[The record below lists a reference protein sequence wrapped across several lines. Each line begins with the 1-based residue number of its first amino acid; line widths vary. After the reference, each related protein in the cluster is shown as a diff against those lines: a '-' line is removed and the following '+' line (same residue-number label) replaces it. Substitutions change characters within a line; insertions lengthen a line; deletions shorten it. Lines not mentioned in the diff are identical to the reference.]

1 MKTPGK
7 TLSGM
12 SGWLDRWGIVLI
24 LVIFVSLAF
33 GYSVINPNHEATD
46 ELRHYRFVRT
56 IATTG
61 KLPVQ
66 GQEACRSQSHHPPLF
81 YAIGALAT
89 FWIDTGRGICETPP
103 ENPFWAYRYWEV
115 GRDNKNQYL
124 HGPDEAFPW
133 SGEALAVHI
142 IRSINILFGAGVVF
156 LTWRTGK
163 LIWPR
168 QPAISLVAAALV
180 AFNPMF
186 LYMSGA
192 INNDIIAAFSGSL
205 IVVAC
210 VNILMNPEKLNWR
223 WAITLGFFLGI
234 ALLSK
239 FNLAA
244 MIVLIL
250 LLVTWVVWKGQS
262 TGNDQASELI
272 DSTPLLA
279 RRLRF
284 SRLWTWIRIV
294 SLIFITAFIICG
306 WWFIR
311 NEILYGEP
319 TGFQELTELW
329 GVRDPSTSFGLAWSE
344 LPYAWTTLWGRFGFG
359 QIPLPQVIYSVLGLV
374 MIAGTTGAV
383 FSLLRYASRKE
394 RIALLF
400 LTANVGLF
408 FLVLFNY
415 MLISPAGPNGRFFFP
430 ALSSMMLFIAYGLIQ
445 VLDGA
450 GMLIRRIKGETHQ
463 IDARSGGFSP
473 AQLGIT
479 VVVNLGMLS
488 LSLLALVNYLL
499 PAYARPS
506 SLAEDASI
514 PNQVNISFDH
524 LVTLL
529 GYDLSKTSIR
539 PGEFIDLELYWEV
552 TGKPPG
558 NYLLFVHLIDS
569 AGTIVAQRD
578 THPGLGNFASSLWR
592 PGDRFAETIRLY
604 MPETAYT
611 PERAEIS
618 VGLYEPGAYRLA
630 TWNSKDQSLGDS
642 VSLGIVS
649 LLPLGTQY
657 PNFQSQRFENEI
669 TLVGYQYDR
678 RLAKSGEVLIV
689 TLFWDIP
696 QDIKERITV
705 EVRLRS
711 EDDQEWGMADAEIEK
726 RDLDDF
732 LGPDGGIIEDV
743 HYLAI
748 GQNAPPGRYSVVISI
763 RDQGNAQYL
772 NMLAEDGHWIDTHL
786 KMAQLIIE

>member
-1 MKTPGK
+1 
-7 TLSGM
+7 M

-24 LVIFVSLAF
+24 LVIFITLAF

-124 HGPDEAFPW
+124 HGTDEAFPW

-168 QPAISLVAAALV
+168 RPAISLVAPALV

-205 IVVAC
+205 IVVTC
-210 VNILMNPEKLNWR
+210 MYLLMNPQKLGWR
-223 WAITLGFFLGI
+223 WAITLGFCLGI

-244 MIVLIL
+244 MIVLVL
-250 LLVTWVVWKGQS
+250 LLVTWVVWIAQF
-262 TGNDQASELI
+262 TENYQASGI
-272 DSTPLLA
+272 ADSGPLPVP
-279 RRLRF
+279 RVKF
-284 SRLWTWIRIV
+284 SRLWRWIRIV

-319 TGFQELTELW
+319 TGFQEVTELW
-329 GVRDPSTSFGLAWSE
+329 GARDPSTSFGLAWSE

-374 MIAGTTGAV
+374 MIAGTAGTV
-383 FSLLRYASRKE
+383 FGFIRYTARNE

-415 MLISPAGPNGRFFFP
+415 MLVSPAGPNGRFFFP
-430 ALSSMMLFIAYGLIQ
+430 ALSSMMLIITYGLVQIM
-445 VLDGA
+445 DGA
-450 GMLIRRIKGETHQ
+450 DMLFRKIKGETHQ
-463 IDARSGGFSP
+463 SGTRSGGFFP
-473 AQLGIT
+473 AQIGII
-479 VVVNLGMLS
+479 VGVNLGMLS

-499 PAYARPS
+499 PAYDRPS
-506 SLAEDASI
+506 SLPEDASI
-514 PNQVNISFDH
+514 PNQVNVSFDH

-529 GYDLSKTSIR
+529 GYDLSQTSIR
-539 PGEFIDLELYWEV
+539 PGEFIDIELYWEV
-552 TGKPPG
+552 TGQPPG
-558 NYLLFVHLIDS
+558 NYLLFVHLIDG

-592 PGDRFAETIRLY
+592 PGDRFVETIRLY
-604 MPETAYT
+604 IPETAYT
-611 PERAEIS
+611 PEKAEIS

-630 TWNSKDQSLGDS
+630 TWGSKDQSLGDS
-642 VSLGIVS
+642 VSLGNVS
-649 LLPLGTQY
+649 LLPRGTQY
-657 PNFQSQRFENEI
+657 PNLQSQRFENEI

-678 RLAKSGEVLIV
+678 RLARSGEVLII
-689 TLFWDIP
+689 TLFWDTPNDLI
-696 QDIKERITV
+696 ERNTV

-711 EDDQEWGMADAEIEK
+711 EDGQEWGMADA
-726 RDLDDF
+726 DLENRKSDGF
-732 LGPDGGIIEDV
+732 LEPDEDIIEDV

-748 GQNAPPGRYSVVISI
+748 GQNAPPGRYSVVIAI
-763 RDQGNAQYL
+763 RDQGSKQHL

-786 KMAQLIIE
+786 KLAQLIIE